1 MDNNSSDFE
10 LWAAAVRSQ
19 LLAVFNKSR
28 PARKRPTSKLNPRI
42 RINKRVT

>member
-1 MDNNSSDFE
+1 MDNANFDFD

-28 PARKRPTSKLNPRI
+28 PARKKPTSKLNARI
-42 RINKRVT
+42 RINKRAT

>member
-1 MDNNSSDFE
+1 MNNDFDFD

-28 PARKRPTSKLNPRI
+28 PARKRLTSKLNPKI
-42 RINKRVT
+42 RINKRAT